1 MAGKIESIITM
12 DGKQPIKVLQLLLD
26 KAKELSE
33 QMKQMKP
40 GTEEYKEAEAK
51 VKALQ
56 SAQVQTIKTTERLEA
71 VVNNLSNTSLRQL
84 RRALGEGKRKL
95 EGLSEAEEEEA
106 KHIRSLMK
114 EVGDEVRLLE
124 GKYVK
129 IQKGLKNV
137 NEQSDQWLSKALTQ
151 QRELVSSLK
160 KTDASYQSN
169 LDTLKQLEA
178 EEDRRKGKMSVSEAT
193 SVVNRKHASA
203 SDLRRAKTTLTEA
216 RDNTDLSDEKKINSY
231 NEGLATIEKR
241 LDAVSGK
248 AQKASLDSIQLLKI
262 LNNPNGHPAEDIKA
276 AMDAIQK
283 QIQKLPVG
291 SQEVAKLRQQ
301 YSMLEK
307 ALKGTYL
314 SHSQLNDVI
323 ERGRKGKASIN
334 ELKQAYDQ
342 LSDELNQLNTKS
354 KEFNEKQKDL
364 KSLKK
369 NIDDATGS
377 INKHSNSWQTAVK
390 NLTAYAGLFQV
401 FNAIKDTVTSAIK
414 KNFEYSSS
422 LTDIRKVSGL
432 TM

>member
-26 KAKELSE
+26 KAKELTD

-71 VVNNLSNTSLRQL
+71 VVNNLGNTSLRNL

-129 IQKGLKNV
+129 IEKGLKNV

-160 KTDASYQSN
+160 KTDSSYQSN
-169 LDTLKQLEA
+169 LNTLKQLEA

-248 AQKASLDSIQLLKI
+248 AQKASLDSIQLHKI
-262 LNNPNGHPAEDIKA
+262 LNNPNGHPAEDIKE
-276 AMDAIQK
+276 AMNVIQK

-301 YSMLEK
+301 YAMLEK
-307 ALKGTYL
+307 ALKRYL
-314 SHSQLNDVI
+314 SF
-323 ERGRKGKASIN
+323 A
-334 ELKQAYDQ
+334 
-342 LSDELNQLNTKS
+342 
-354 KEFNEKQKDL
+354 
-364 KSLKK
+364 
-369 NIDDATGS
+369 
-377 INKHSNSWQTAVK
+377 
-390 NLTAYAGLFQV
+390 
-401 FNAIKDTVTSAIK
+401 
-414 KNFEYSSS
+414 
-422 LTDIRKVSGL
+422 
-432 TM
+432 